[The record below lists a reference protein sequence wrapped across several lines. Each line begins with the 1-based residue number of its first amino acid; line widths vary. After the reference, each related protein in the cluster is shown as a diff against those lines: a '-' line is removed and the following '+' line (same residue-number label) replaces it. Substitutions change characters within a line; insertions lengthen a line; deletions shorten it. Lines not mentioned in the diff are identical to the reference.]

1 MPFWSVP
8 PLWRGETAFVLAGGP
23 SVLSL
28 DLSLLAGRKVI
39 AINSA
44 WKTYPQA
51 DVLFFADGRWWKQ
64 FKPAFTGM
72 IVTTASEIGL
82 PGIHVMEKV
91 QPKEGLALARTK
103 IALRRTSVTGAI
115 NLAVH
120 FGCDRIVLLGVD
132 GGFLNG
138 VRHNHDDRYPWP
150 MVNGCW
156 DEHAAEFGQI
166 APSAKALGISILNA
180 SPESRIDVW
189 PKVSFAEAIRQ

>member
-1 MPFWSVP
+1 MPFWSAP
-8 PLWRGETAFVLAGGP
+8 PLWRGETAFILAGGP

-44 WKTYPQA
+44 WKTYRQA

-64 FKPAFTGM
+64 FKPAFAGM
-72 IVTTASEIGL
+72 MVTTATEIGV
-82 PGIHVMEKV
+82 PGIHVLEKTA
-91 QPKEGLALARTK
+91 PKEGLTLDRRK
-103 IALRRTSVTGAI
+103 VALRRTSVTGAI

-132 GGFLNG
+132 GGPVNG

-156 DEHAAEFGQI
+156 DEHAVEFAQI
-166 APSAKALGISILNA
+166 EPSARALGISILNA